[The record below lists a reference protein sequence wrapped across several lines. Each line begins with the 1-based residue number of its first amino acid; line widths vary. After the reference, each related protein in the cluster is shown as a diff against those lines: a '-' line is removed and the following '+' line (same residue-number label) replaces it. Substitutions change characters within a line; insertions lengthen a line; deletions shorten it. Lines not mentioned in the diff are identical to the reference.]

1 MASRQCQICQEAQY
15 KYKCPSCLLPYC
27 SLACFKKHKENPCQ
41 KLTPHEETISMVLP
55 ERAFEVDETN
65 WILGSEQLQLI
76 AQSKAIRDALN
87 DIELQKLVYKIG
99 SCSNPEEELDKAM
112 EREGFPQ
119 FTEMILS
126 VVRSKNQTLQQPN
139 T

>member
-1 MASRQCQICQEAQY
+1 MASRQCQICQEAQF

-41 KLTPHEETISMVLP
+41 KLTPQEET
-55 ERAFEVDETN
+55 T
-65 WILGSEQLQLI
+65 
-76 AQSKAIRDALN
+76 QSKAIRDALN
-87 DIELQKLVYKIG
+87 DIELQKLVYKID